1 MEKRKII
8 CSNEDGMEV
17 TFSDSFSPF
26 LLENCD
32 GIYVVENNVVTSENT
47 MTDGATISG
56 VYNEDEEYSSYA
68 S

>member
-1 MEKRKII
+1 
-8 CSNEDGMEV
+8 MEV